1 MHSWLRNRPLL
12 GYLFAM
18 VVSGLALAV
27 VLGLEEVVGYIPLL
41 FLAFVA
47 LVEAYAG
54 LGPALLS
61 VVACILG
68 SFVFMNAHVI
78 VNEHLHNYSKL
89 AIFPVVAGAVIYLME
104 SRRRERQAA
113 REQLLELS
121 TLLESMPEAVFIFDR
136 NARVADVNRAAEQI
150 SACTREELTGAHVNF
165 LARHLGVNK
174 HEQPANL
181 STLAVTRALRGETVQ
196 NEARC
201 FSNPADGSPLD
212 ALVSASPMRG
222 SDGEIIGALLLVRDV
237 TEINQ
242 LQRRVSDTERH
253 LAIGQMASGIAHD
266 FNNVLNTITQATA
279 LLQSRTGNSEEERL
293 YLAMID
299 NSARRG
305 AEIIKRVREY
315 IRGGSG
321 ETALLDVRQLMQDA
335 LELTWPM
342 WRGLSGLSVINQFQP
357 VSPVRA
363 NAADLRRVFTNLLV
377 NAIQAM
383 PQGGQLTLRC
393 EEHGGK
399 VLASVQDTGSGIP
412 SEQQKKVF
420 LPYFTTK
427 PTGTGL
433 GLSTAQKMLLAQH
446 GNISFHSEPGKGST
460 FTVELPAAAEELGQ
474 VA

>member
-174 HEQPANL
+174 HEQPASL
-181 STLAVTRALRGETVQ
+181 SSLAVTRALRGETVQ

-212 ALVSASPMRG
+212 ALVSASPMR
-222 SDGEIIGALLLVRDV
+222 SE
-237 TEINQ
+237 E
-242 LQRRVSDTERH
+242 RRVGKECR
-253 LAIGQMASGIAHD
+253 
-266 FNNVLNTITQATA
+266 
-279 LLQSRTGNSEEERL
+279 SR
-293 YLAMID
+293 
-299 NSARRG
+299 
-305 AEIIKRVREY
+305 
-315 IRGGSG
+315 
-321 ETALLDVRQLMQDA
+321 
-335 LELTWPM
+335 
-342 WRGLSGLSVINQFQP
+342 
-357 VSPVRA
+357 
-363 NAADLRRVFTNLLV
+363 
-377 NAIQAM
+377 
-383 PQGGQLTLRC
+383 
-393 EEHGGK
+393 
-399 VLASVQDTGSGIP
+399 
-412 SEQQKKVF
+412 
-420 LPYFTTK
+420 
-427 PTGTGL
+427 
-433 GLSTAQKMLLAQH
+433 
-446 GNISFHSEPGKGST
+446 
-460 FTVELPAAAEELGQ
+460 
-474 VA
+474 